1 MLRICYAKNWAKL
14 GSIYM
19 LEVRQRMETRDAGH
33 AAYPYFDVRQRG
45 WQRVAS

>member
-1 MLRICYAKNWAKL
+1 MNAENWAQL
-14 GSIYM
+14 VSIYM

-33 AAYPYFDVRQRG
+33 AAHPYFEVRQPG